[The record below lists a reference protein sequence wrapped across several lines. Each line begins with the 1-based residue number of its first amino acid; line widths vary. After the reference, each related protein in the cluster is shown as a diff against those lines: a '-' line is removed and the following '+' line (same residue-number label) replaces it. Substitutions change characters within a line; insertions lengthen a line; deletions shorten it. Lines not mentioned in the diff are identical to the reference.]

1 MTALIDATVE
11 NRSNNTAEDKAIAI
25 RNVYKQVL
33 GNPHIMESERLV
45 SAESQFCDG
54 SISLREF
61 VRAVAK
67 SDFYRARYFE
77 TCAPYR
83 FVELNFKHLLGRAP
97 KDQAELS
104 EHIQRCVNE
113 GYDAEIDSYIDS
125 VEYSERFGEN
135 IVPYYA
141 GAKSQVGQKQVN
153 YNRTLTLLQGTAG
166 VDSANKASRLV
177 NSVATNSATAAKTPS
192 VGGRISPS
200 PDATS
205 KRFRIVTT
213 GAKFDSPR
221 RISNNEYIVPGDRMT
236 PQIQRINRTGA
247 KIVSI
252 TELS

>member
-1 MTALIDATVE
+1 MPVVIDAPLE
-11 NRSNNTAEDKAIAI
+11 IRANSTAEDKAIAV

-33 GNPHIMESERLV
+33 GNPHVMESERLV
-45 SAESQFCDG
+45 NAESQFYNN

-97 KDQAELS
+97 ADQAELS

-113 GYDAEIDSYIDS
+113 GYDAEIDSYLDS
-125 VEYSERFGEN
+125 VEYSTKFGEN
-135 IVPYYA
+135 IIPYYT
-141 GAKSQVGQKQVN
+141 GATSTVGQKQVN
-153 YNRTLTLLQGTAG
+153 YNRTLSVLQGFAG
-166 VDSANKASRLV
+166 VDSATKDSRLV
-177 NSVATNSATAAKTPS
+177 NSVATNSATAAKSPAANA
-192 VGGRISPS
+192 RISPT

-205 KRFRIVTT
+205 KRFKIVVT
-213 GAKFDSPR
+213 GSKFDAPR
-221 RISNNEYIVPGDRMT
+221 RVSNTEYIVPGDRMS
-236 PQIQRINRTGA
+236 PQIQRIQRSGA

-252 TELS
+252 TEI

>member
-1 MTALIDATVE
+1 MSVVMDVLEVRTNSTAD
-11 NRSNNTAEDKAIAI
+11 DKAIAI

-33 GNPHIMESERLV
+33 GNPHMMESERLV

-54 SISLREF
+54 SISLRDF

-67 SDFYRARYFE
+67 SEFYRARYFE

-97 KDQAELS
+97 ADQAELS

-125 VEYSERFGEN
+125 VEYSEKFGEN
-135 IVPYYA
+135 IVPYYT
-141 GAKSQVGQKQVN
+141 GAKSEVGQKQLN

-166 VDSANKASRLV
+166 VDSANKKSRLV
-177 NSVATNSATAAKTPS
+177 DSVAKNTAVAAKTPS
-192 VGGRISPS
+192 VGGRISPYQ
-200 PDATS
+200 DATA
-205 KRFRIVTT
+205 KRFKIVVT

-221 RISNNEYIVPGDRMT
+221 RVSNTEYIVPGDRMT
-236 PQIQRINRTGA
+236 PQIQRIQRTGA

-252 TELS
+252 TEVS